1 MYVMA
6 VAGIAVSYCR
16 QFDDGGHG
24 FGSIGKQ
31 FEDFP
36 KGTDFAQTHA
46 DLMKGRKSAYA
57 HYSPEQAAELLN
69 DQQAK
74 EDHHRLGIIV
84 DEQEHIFFMPPT
96 VIWRKERLSKIQ
108 ELCEFQNERVRNEA
122 LKLFHHLKGSKVLKP
137 GKYFL
142 GETFP

>member
-1 MYVMA
+1 
-6 VAGIAVSYCR
+6 
-16 QFDDGGHG
+16 
-24 FGSIGKQ
+24 
-31 FEDFP
+31 
-36 KGTDFAQTHA
+36 
-46 DLMKGRKSAYA
+46 
-57 HYSPEQAAELLN
+57 
-69 DQQAK
+69 
-74 EDHHRLGIIV
+74 
-84 DEQEHIFFMPPT
+84 MPPT